1 VHHRLLRAAAV
12 ASACALVLTAC
23 GQKPGVHVGD
33 GGLAL
38 AGGDGSG
45 GEVALDTQT
54 GTTGDDLGA
63 GLDAGGEGTGS
74 AQTPGGA
81 ASGDG
86 AAIGTGAAGGSGDD
100 SAQASGT
107 QQQSAGATQGQEPT
121 QQQSQ
126 QPTKGRYEPQGTDRT
141 GANKDQL
148 VFASHAPV
156 TGAAPL
162 PTTSFEKAGD
172 LYWRDWTERQSETV
186 LGRSKVTLIF
196 RDDKYD
202 PNSARQVCR
211 ELESKA
217 FTISGGGGTD
227 QIQACGQFA
236 GVAKFPYFSAGV
248 TEAGL
253 TDNPWYF
260 AASMS
265 YRQQGRLLANYVRR
279 NPNGVASLEGGPK
292 VAAIITDTPNFDDA
306 VEGWTDGVQAEGL
319 DYYKT
324 LRHPKGDTSWYS
336 GYAQDLMNAGVE
348 VVYILSSPLDY
359 IRFAQKAE
367 EQGYRPQY
375 IGVGVSMGLNAV
387 LQSGCPWVD
396 GGIFFS
402 PFPGLDWA
410 RANVPQFFEA
420 AAHFQVPNDDI
431 ALALWGTNAVLHQL
445 LQRYEQAFGSDLTR
459 EDFRVLVENSQDIET
474 GIFPQLDYTPDD
486 HFGSSAV
493 HVLQASCEE
502 SGGDDEYVTL
512 ETFASGF

>member
-1 VHHRLLRAAAV
+1 MHQRPIRAIAV
-12 ASACALVLTAC
+12 ASACAFVLTAC

-45 GEVALDTQT
+45 GAVGLETQPGAAGDTVGDGLGAEGGDAGAAEVVTGGATAGAGSAT
-54 GTTGDDLGA
+54 GTT
-63 GLDAGGEGTGS
+63 S
-74 AQTPGGA
+74 P
-81 ASGDG
+81 
-86 AAIGTGAAGGSGDD
+86 GSG
-100 SAQASGT
+100 GT
-107 QQQSAGATQGQEPT
+107 TG

-126 QPTKGRYEPQGTDRT
+126 AQDQQQAGQQSGQQTQQAPAEGRYEPQGTDRT
-141 GANKDQL
+141 GAGKDQL

-172 LYWRDWTERQSETV
+172 LYWRDWTERQKKTV

-211 ELESKA
+211 ELETKA
-217 FTISGGGGTD
+217 FAISGGGGTD

-248 TEAGL
+248 TEVGL
-253 TDNPWYF
+253 QGNPWYF

-279 NPNGVASLEGGPK
+279 NPNGVATLEGNPK

-306 VEGWTDGVQAEGL
+306 RDGWEEGVSAEGL

-348 VVYILSSPLDY
+348 VVYILSSPVDY
-359 IRFAQKAE
+359 IRFAQKAR
-367 EQGYRPQY
+367 EQGFEPQY

-410 RANVPQFFEA
+410 RENVPQFFEA
-420 AAHFQVPNDDI
+420 AAHFKVPNDDI
-431 ALALWGTNAVLHQL
+431 ALALWGTNAVMHQL
-445 LQRYEQAFGSDLTR
+445 LQRYEQAFGTDLTR
-459 EDFRVLVENSQDIET
+459 EDFRVLVENSGGIET
-474 GIFPQLDYTPDD
+474 GIFPTLDYTPKD
-486 HFGSSAV
+486 HFGSGAV

-502 SGGDDEYVTL
+502 SGGPDEYVTL